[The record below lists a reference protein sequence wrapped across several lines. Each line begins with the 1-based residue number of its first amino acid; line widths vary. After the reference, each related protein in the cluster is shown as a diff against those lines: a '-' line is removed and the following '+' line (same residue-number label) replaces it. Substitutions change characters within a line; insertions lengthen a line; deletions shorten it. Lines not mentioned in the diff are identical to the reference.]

1 MQKRRKQ
8 NDTYKMLLLAF
19 GILIVAL
26 VVVLILLLAG
36 VGTTAEQREANLV
49 ENGHF
54 INGVSIEGVDLS
66 GQTMEQALANET
78 LQSKAQQLE
87 AGFSYAFTAG
97 SNQYNYGAAELGIT
111 SSLQQTLED
120 AMKYGQLADDG
131 ETLREQQMQAKQS
144 GYDFK
149 LGMHADEAVV
159 LEKVTAL
166 KPSLDK
172 LPQDATLNIRDD
184 VQGEGRFEYI
194 DAVTG
199 VDIDAAAFAKLLC
212 EKINSGDYGAV
223 EAPAIITNPKIGLEA
238 LKANTKQISSY
249 SSEFKGSGLDNADRV
264 TNIRILAGIVNGTVI
279 EPGETWSIND
289 AAGPRDEETA
299 KTVGWAFAPGIAD
312 GNYRMEVGGGVCQV
326 SSTLY
331 NAAIRAELT
340 IVDRRPH
347 SWPSNYIPK
356 GLDATIST
364 GGPDLKLSNP
374 YGMPI
379 YLETVLDEENKTLT
393 VNIYGPPLTLGYTI
407 EFENVLV
414 ATALAPE
421 TIYHY
426 NATATPDGEPIDAGK
441 EIAVKLKH
449 DGQTWDVYKL
459 YKDADGNVVKRE
471 QFTHNVYKVVQGE
484 IYANKPDPEA
494 PPTESPAQ

>member
-1 MQKRRKQ
+1 MQKRRRQ
-8 NDTYKMLLLAF
+8 NDTYKMLLMAF

-36 VGTTAEQREANLV
+36 VDTTAEQREANLV
-49 ENGHF
+49 KNGHF
-54 INGVSIEGVDLS
+54 LKGVTVEGVDLS

-87 AGFSYAFTAG
+87 AGFIYTFTAG
-97 SNQYNYGAAELGIT
+97 SNQYQYSAAELGIT
-111 SSLQQTLED
+111 SSLLQTLED

-131 ETLREQQMQAKQS
+131 ETLREQQKQAKQS

-159 LEKVTAL
+159 LEKLTAL
-166 KPSLDK
+166 KPSIDT
-172 LPQDATLNIRDD
+172 LPQDAALNIRDD

-194 DAVTG
+194 AAVTG
-199 VDIDAAAFAKLLC
+199 VDIDTAAFAKLLC
-212 EKINSGDYGAV
+212 EKINSGDYAV
-223 EAPAIITNPKIGLEA
+223 IEAPAIITNPKIDLET
-238 LKANTKQISSY
+238 LKANTKLISSFT
-249 SSEFKGSGLDNADRV
+249 SEFKGSSLDDADRV
-264 TNIRILAGIVNGTVI
+264 TNIRIMAGIVNGTVI

-289 AAGPRDEETA
+289 AAGPRDDNTA
-299 KTVGWAFAPGIAD
+299 KTVGWAYAPGIAD

-340 IVDRRPH
+340 IVARKPH
-347 SWPSNYIPK
+347 SWPSGYIPK
-356 GLDATIST
+356 GMDATIST
-364 GGPDLKLSNP
+364 GGPDLKFSNP
-374 YGMPI
+374 YSMPI
-379 YLETVLDEENKTLT
+379 YLETVLDEENKELT

-407 EFENVLV
+407 DFENVLV
-414 ATALAPE
+414 ATELAPE
-421 TIYHY
+421 TIYHW
-426 NATATPDGEPIDAGK
+426 NATATPDGEPIPEGK
-441 EIAVKLKH
+441 EIAVRLKH

-459 YKDADGNVVKRE
+459 YKDSDGNVVKRE
-471 QFTHNVYKVVQGE
+471 QFSHNVYKVVQGE

-494 PPTESPAQ
+494 PPAESPAQ